1 MRDQCLNIEIDPSPS
16 FHNQIPACDTRAG
29 VSQAAMLS
37 AFGRD
42 AVIAT
47 HADGNVANLQK
58 AVWYMQKAM
67 ELCSAATGNK

>member
-1 MRDQCLNIEIDPSPS
+1 MQPVHYTQGPVHCID
-16 FHNQIPACDTRAG
+16 
-29 VSQAAMLS
+29 AMMS

-42 AVIAT
+42 AVIVFCQLNAFKYVWRCTT